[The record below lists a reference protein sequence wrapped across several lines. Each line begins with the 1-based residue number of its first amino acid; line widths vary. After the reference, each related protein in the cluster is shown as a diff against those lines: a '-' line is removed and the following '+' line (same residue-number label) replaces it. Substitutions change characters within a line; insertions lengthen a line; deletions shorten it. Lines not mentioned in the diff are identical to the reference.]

1 MKRGRLANF
10 LDETRTRR
18 FLHRPHCPVDCFWL
32 QSRHPTAPPN
42 HSPLSLRL
50 LPATSIA
57 GMANVVKV
65 VKDHQIPKPQ
75 GQDKIGRFLSNF
87 TKFTVDSAVNVSFKG
102 VNGGKKVYQFVEE
115 RLKNQPPLFC
125 LNAEKK
131 LEPVEEM
138 QAKMEE
144 MHEGM
149 NILKQQNNTSVK
161 LAEDSQIQK
170 KKIPNEEGYKGSDLP
185 ETNQKRVFIRS
196 RL

>member
-1 MKRGRLANF
+1 
-10 LDETRTRR
+10 
-18 FLHRPHCPVDCFWL
+18 
-32 QSRHPTAPPN
+32 
-42 HSPLSLRL
+42 
-50 LPATSIA
+50 
-57 GMANVVKV
+57 MANVVVKV

-87 TKFTVDSAVNVSFKG
+87 TKFAVDSAVNVSFKG

-115 RLKNQPPLFC
+115 RLKNQPPLYC

-161 LAEDSQIQK
+161 LAEESQIQK
-170 KKIPNEEGYKGSDLP
+170 KKIPNEEGFKGSDLP